1 MPTHGVEIV
10 VEDDDTDTTF
20 QYKKL
25 VKKMTKGYLKSL
37 QEGKIHFLKDTKTTI
52 GRDSA
57 KDICLN
63 VSILSYFYMCDLMKC
78 VFYWLVLIFLLSKG
92 GWGTITLISTKVSH
106 DLKTFLY

>member
-1 MPTHGVEIV
+1 MQTHGVEIV

-37 QEGKIHFLKDTKTTI
+37 RDGKIHFLKDTKTTI

-63 VSILSYFYMCDLMKC
+63 VSMRSLFYLYDLMKC
-78 VFYWLVLIFLLSKG
+78 FFI
-92 GWGTITLISTKVSH
+92 GW
-106 DLKTFLY
+106 Y

>member
-37 QEGKIHFLKDTKTTI
+37 QDGKIHFLKDTKTTI

-78 VFYWLVLIFLLSKG
+78 VFLLVGINFFVIQ
-92 GWGTITLISTKVSH
+92 GWVGH
-106 DLKTFLY
+106 NYFNLYQSFP